1 MSEYTP
7 GPALEAIAEAVG
19 DALAETPVTEV
30 LAFVTGVFVGLT
42 VELVRRQGHDVNMEI
57 KVDGGQQRD
66 ITIHAP
72 KVKV

>member
-7 GPALEAIAEAVG
+7 GPALEAITEAVG
-19 DALAETPVTEV
+19 NALAEASVTEV
-30 LAFVTGVFVGLT
+30 LAVVTGVFVGLT
-42 VELVRRQGHDVNMEI
+42 VELVRRQGHDVSKEI

-72 KVKV
+72 KVKA